1 MPLLDSFDPFA
12 THPFTNNSGVVPQPP
27 QPSLYPIPM
36 PSPRARPNHM
46 SSCPVDST
54 PPSFPTNSTQNSPPL
69 RSPIPQK
76 RGPVS
81 PILPS
86 SPTRPIFTPFQREV
100 SSPDLLLKKKS
111 NSTSGSSPASPRKS
125 LYLTN

>member
-36 PSPRARPNHM
+36 PSLRPCPSYT
-46 SSCPVDST
+46 SSYPVDST
-54 PPSFPTNSTQNSPPL
+54 PPSFPANSTQNSPPL

-76 RGPVS
+76 HGPVS
-81 PILPS
+81 TILPS
-86 SPTRPIFTPFQREV
+86 SPTRPIFTAFQREV

-111 NSTSGSSPASPRKS
+111 NSTSGSSLASPRK
-125 LYLTN
+125 